1 MKKKFYAANDGTF
14 LLQVITE
21 LGKNSIS
28 ISVGNK
34 NLDWHSIIL
43 NEEQSKG
50 FKQFMRE
57 NDI

>member
-1 MKKKFYAANDGTF
+1 MKKRFYQANDKGQ

-21 LGKNSIS
+21 LGKDKIEVAIADKLLNW
-28 ISVGNK
+28 SV
-34 NLDWHSIIL
+34 IEL